1 MRTIKDNLPK
11 AKIWFQSILHTHPN
25 GSKYISRNVI
35 KMNNLI
41 YEMCSRFKI
50 FYLNVFHAFLNH
62 RGNINS
68 NLFPGYD
75 VAKKLFDI
83 HPNKKGIWVLAG
95 FYIHTVHSKWFN
107 PLGY

>member
-1 MRTIKDNLPK
+1 M
-11 AKIWFQSILHTHPN
+11 
-25 GSKYISRNVI
+25 
-35 KMNNLI
+35 
-41 YEMCSRFKI
+41 FKI

-83 HPNKKGIWVLAG
+83 HPNKKGMGVLAR
-95 FYIHTVHSKWFN
+95 FYIHTIHSKWFN